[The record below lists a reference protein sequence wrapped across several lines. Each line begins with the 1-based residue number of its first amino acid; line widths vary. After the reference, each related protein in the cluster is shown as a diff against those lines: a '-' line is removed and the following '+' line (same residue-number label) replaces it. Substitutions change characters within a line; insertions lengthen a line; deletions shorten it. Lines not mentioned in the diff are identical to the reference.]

1 MKYYELK
8 QDRKLRNLIEIEG
21 FHGCPDIVL
30 DRDMAEQFNKCTIL
44 YVKGTQESQ
53 YPDMIQSP
61 VLMVSEKMYQ
71 VLKYYDNSVMYKIV
85 VLMDRQQ
92 KCQNVYRLVL
102 PMQQNVLDERTTYD
116 HNGLLDQIVISP
128 RADKRQRIF
137 YVSEGITHH
146 LIVTQDVLES
156 MLALNS
162 IGICYK
168 ELGEDA

>member
-1 MKYYELK
+1 
-8 QDRKLRNLIEIEG
+8 
-21 FHGCPDIVL
+21 
-30 DRDMAEQFNKCTIL
+30 
-44 YVKGTQESQ
+44 
-53 YPDMIQSP
+53 MIQSP

-71 VLKYYDNSVMYKIV
+71 VLKYYDNNVIYKIV

-102 PMQQNVLDERTTYD
+102 PMQQDVLDERTTYD

-156 MLALNS
+156 MLTLNS